1 MYVHFFPPLLSFP
14 RSRADIFECFS
25 LTRQP
30 FYLSLSSRRLEV
42 IGSRKELGAR
52 GRHPLPSRVSLARP
66 VLSCAQLLP
75 SACYVRRLL
84 LSKGNVTRDDSQR
97 QLLAQHCVAMLQ
109 RFETTSQQCCNAVL
123 RSKSSLRIV
132 PCNITVRAWKRL
144 EKDGL
149 KNQQGQ
155 VL

>member
-25 LTRQP
+25 LMRQP

-52 GRHPLPSRVSLARP
+52 GRHPLPSRVSLTRP

-75 SACYVRRLL
+75 SACYAGYYYLKV
-84 LSKGNVTRDDSQR
+84 
-97 QLLAQHCVAMLQ
+97 MLH
-109 RFETTSQQCCNAVL
+109 ETIRNDNFYRNNALQCCND
-123 RSKSSLRIV
+123 SKQRRNNVVMLCCAQNRRYESFRVTSS
-132 PCNITVRAWKRL
+132 
-144 EKDGL
+144 
-149 KNQQGQ
+149 
-155 VL
+155 